1 MTAAATAA
9 SPEARREEMFA
20 AMRARMA
27 AAERAAAERE
37 EARRAQEMR
46 RQAEAREAAARRAR
60 EAEVRRRECEAKRQ
74 REREAEREAKGAAD
88 GAGKLPSRGRALA
101 LATPACRI
109 CLGAGLVV
117 LRNKER
123 YCGCVLRCISRQC
136 IGKYNDYQERP
147 RWTSRAC
154 LDMTRWTRT
163 PKRWT
168 WGRPDEEYCADLYLI
183 ARRTLSGWEWNL
195 FRWHLLAQMTW
206 QECCPRLRIDR
217 GNFFHAVYRVEA
229 KLGLAFLETR
239 PYAIYPFAE
248 YFGAV
253 QR

>member
-60 EAEVRRRECEAKRQ
+60 EAEVRRRERQ